1 MMMMMILKSD
11 PKHDRYIFDY
21 DDDDEDDD
29 DDGGDKNYGGGGR
42 RREET
47 FNFCL

>member
-1 MMMMMILKSD
+1 MMMILKSD

-21 DDDDEDDD
+21 DDEDDN
-29 DDGGDKNYGGGGR
+29 DDGDDKNYGGGGR

-47 FNFCL
+47 FNSCL